1 LRDLH
6 KPARNNQ
13 YSVGYVRHTSQSYRL
28 NIFAEIETMQDLNKA
43 QNLSGVMLVC
53 ACMFALG
60 TVGLTTALKTNRAA
74 DKMADD
80 TTSFETL
87 QDCQQ
92 QTGLEVAA
100 HFDKDVRENLVQ
112 SFCTKTKE
120 AGLIE
125 NIPVSAAGITS
136 PIDHK

>member
-1 LRDLH
+1 
-6 KPARNNQ
+6 
-13 YSVGYVRHTSQSYRL
+13 
-28 NIFAEIETMQDLNKA
+28 
-43 QNLSGVMLVC
+43 
-53 ACMFALG
+53 
-60 TVGLTTALKTNRAA
+60 
-74 DKMADD
+74 
-80 TTSFETL
+80 L

>member
-1 LRDLH
+1 
-6 KPARNNQ
+6 
-13 YSVGYVRHTSQSYRL
+13 
-28 NIFAEIETMQDLNKA
+28 
-43 QNLSGVMLVC
+43 
-53 ACMFALG
+53 MFALG

-74 DKMADD
+74 DEMADD